1 MGGDRVHAHRGVADQ
16 GETLA
21 REPAA
26 PGGGQGIGAA
36 FADQFQPGQPS
47 LQPPLHLDRKGL
59 GRQAHQVGDGRGG
72 QGQDDGGDPLINVRD
87 RQQGDG
93 LAVVEPFGGDMAVR
107 LVVAHPA
114 DHHRPAQPVHL
125 DPDAQL
131 VAHAGKAGIRR
142 HDQPGPDRRPIV
154 QHDPAARGGA
164 LDGAAG
170 HSPPRHQD
178 HARLAFDN
186 VEQGAADQV
195 VGDQDAQPV
204 GAADVEGQGEGR
216 AAVQHPRLAQVRNLF
231 GRNPVPGAEGLQQAD
246 GVVGQGDLAP
256 VEGRVAQGGL
266 TLALDQSDAQSG
278 SSQGP
283 GEGQARRS
291 GPDHGHVE
299 HQIIA
304 HAELLIFP
312 CPSRF
317 VRSLIERKSSRQRGR
332 RQAAALATSAP
343 STDWTARGVSVAMTV
358 TPWRNRSR
366 YSETSPSAA

>member
-26 PGGGQGIGAA
+26 PGGGQRIGAA
-36 FADQFQPGQPS
+36 FADQFQPGQPA
-47 LQPPLHLDRKGL
+47 LQPPFHLDREGV
-59 GRQAHQVGDGRGG
+59 GRQAHQVGDGGGG
-72 QGQDDGGDPLINVRD
+72 QGEDDGGDPLLGVRD

-93 LAVVEPFGGDMAVR
+93 LAMVEPFGRDMAVR

-170 HSPPRHQD
+170 HSPPRHQG
-178 HARLAFDN
+178 HARLAFYDF
-186 VEQGAADQV
+186 EQGAADQM

-204 GAADVEGQGEGR
+204 GAAGVEGQGEGR
-216 AAVQHPRLAQVRNLF
+216 AAVQHPRLAQIRNLF
-231 GRNPVPGAEGLQQAD
+231 RRNPVPGAERLQQTD
-246 GVVGQGDLAP
+246 RVVGQGDLAS
-256 VEGRVAQGGL
+256 VEGRIAQGRL
-266 TLALDQSDAQSG
+266 VLSLDQGDRQPRPG
-278 SSQGP
+278 QGP
-283 GEGQARRS
+283 GEGQAGRA

-304 HAELLIFP
+304 HAELLIVLLP
-312 CPSRF
+312 
-317 VRSLIERKSSRQRGR
+317 
-332 RQAAALATSAP
+332 
-343 STDWTARGVSVAMTV
+343 
-358 TPWRNRSR
+358 
-366 YSETSPSAA
+366 